1 VKKSIALLIVALL
14 VLPMLSMAPVRASTG
29 HPQLGA
35 WDGATLSLATLNVTI
50 KAGDSWVQKID
61 GTASDWG
68 DFAICFNTT
77 DHLVD
82 FSGAVFDVYISKDGY
97 SALSASD
104 LKYAGSFNVA
114 DLGIAGLKQ
123 VNITNALLLDGEASF
138 YIGTVAGT
146 QMLVGP
152 IPFDITADYKYV
164 KIFDG
169 STFVAVAGIIEV
181 LPAFSLTPDSGAP
194 CTSVT
199 LSGSA
204 LPANVVYNITYGSRL
219 DYQFIAQVTS
229 TNSGKLSYTWDIIN
243 FEDTDYIGDI
253 DYIGVH
259 IIENSTGT
267 DLDYVVFFESQSYL
281 GGITIDGDDYTEPW
295 LNNTALPYSFH
306 VFDEIALNGSF
317 MCVSCGHVT
326 ITIDGVTVGTAT
338 LNSAGNFTA
347 DFVIPELQNGAHV
360 VKVNDCSRTYF
371 FNITVYPTLIVTPE
385 EGPVGTVITL
395 TAYGFD
401 PANVYY
407 LYWQGIC
414 INELP
419 EDDDYMIWIANAT
432 VGANGK
438 FNMSAPVTFTVPNS
452 YGGSHDIDAWYLVNW
467 TEVAAE
473 GYNYTLL
480 PQNVLYYS
488 SEEAD
493 EYTETHFTVTPTIW
507 FTPSTIDSDGTTFDL
522 MGSGLD
528 PDVPYAVNIDN
539 QAFATGYDDYYG
551 AHILFSD
558 DCGGLKLTLVAAGF
572 SPGLHVGALY
582 WDAYY
587 WDDGTYGE
595 YAPAAFATFT
605 VTTVG
610 DPVATMLLNM
620 SGSVA
625 TIQTTT
631 GTIKTS
637 LDAIGLQVTAING
650 TVATIKTD
658 LGTLTGTI
666 TAMNGDIA
674 TIKTQVG
681 TINANVASVKSFLP
695 VDMMPVW
702 IAVIFAII
710 AAIAAIYGVLVI
722 RSKIAQ

>member
-1 VKKSIALLIVALL
+1 MKKSIAILIVALL

-61 GTASDWG
+61 GTSSDWG

-467 TEVAAE
+467 TEVALE

-480 PQNVLYYS
+480 PQNIMYYS
-488 SEEAD
+488 SDDAD
-493 EYTETHFTVTPTIW
+493 EYTETHFYVNPTIW
-507 FTPSTIDSDGTTFDL
+507 FTPSTIDSDGTIFYL
-522 MGSGLD
+522 MGTGLN
-528 PDVPYAVNIDN
+528 PDVDSGYAINIDN
-539 QAFATGYDDYYG
+539 QAFATPVGNYWGGYD
-551 AHILFSD
+551 HHLWVD
-558 DCGGLKLTLVAAGF
+558 DCGGLSLELLAAGF
-572 SPGLHVGALY
+572 DPGLHGAALY
-582 WDAYY
+582 SWDNSE
-587 WDDGTYGE
+587 DGDYVID
-595 YAPAAFATFT
+595 AMATFT
-605 VTTVG
+605 MTTVG
-610 DPVATMLLNM
+610 DPIANMLLSMN
-620 SGSVA
+620 GSVA
-625 TIQTTT
+625 TIKTAT
-631 GTIKTS
+631 GTIQTT
-637 LDAIGLQVTAING
+637 LDAIGLQVTSING
-650 TVATIKTD
+650 DVATIKTN
-658 LGTLTGTI
+658 LGTLTGTV

-681 TINANVASVKSFLP
+681 TINTKVATLQP
-695 VDMMPVW
+695 VDLMPVW

-710 AAIAAIYGVLVI
+710 AAIASIYGVLVI